1 MGRIIVD
8 GVSKHYAD
16 RRGTP
21 VRALDAVNL
30 EIEEQEI
37 ACIVGPSGCGKSTLL
52 NLIAGFDTPS
62 TGEISVDGVKVRDAG
77 PDRIV
82 VFQSPSLFPWLTARE
97 NVILG
102 PRKRGVPAARYEAD
116 ARTMLAS
123 VGLEH
128 FASRYPYEL
137 SGGMRQRLQIARAL
151 VNHPR
156 VLLMDEPFAAL
167 DFQNRLAMQELVMR
181 LWSRIHPTI
190 FFITHDVE
198 EAIFL
203 GDRVYVMTASP
214 GRIKA
219 TIAVPFPKPRSIEV
233 VTSPGFVA
241 IKDQVLRLIRDE
253 FARSDRA
260 AAQAG
265 AERSG

>member
-8 GVSKHYAD
+8 GVSKHYAG
-16 RRGTP
+16 RRGSLIH
-21 VRALDAVNL
+21 ALDRVDLA
-30 EIEEQEI
+30 IEEQEI

-62 TGEISVDGVKVRDAG
+62 TGEIGVDGVAVREAG

-102 PRKRGVPAARYEAD
+102 PRKRGVPAARYEED

-219 TIAVPFPKPRSIEV
+219 TIQIPFPKPRAIDV
-233 VTSPGFVA
+233 VTTPEFVA

-260 AAQAG
+260 AQQAG
-265 AERSG
+265 ADRRG

>member
-1 MGRIIVD
+1 MSRIVVD
-8 GVSKHYAD
+8 GVSKYYAD

-52 NLIAGFDTPS
+52 NLIAGFDRPTA
-62 TGEISVDGVKVRDAG
+62 GEISVDDVKVRDAG
-77 PDRIV
+77 PDWIV

-102 PRKRGVPAARYEAD
+102 PRKRGVPAPRYEED

-167 DFQNRLAMQELVMR
+167 DFQNRLAMHELVMR

-233 VTSPGFVA
+233 VTSPAFVA
-241 IKDQVLRLIRDE
+241 IKEQVLRLIRGE
-253 FARSDRA
+253 FARSDQA
-260 AAQAG
+260 AEQAG
-265 AERSG
+265 AGRSG